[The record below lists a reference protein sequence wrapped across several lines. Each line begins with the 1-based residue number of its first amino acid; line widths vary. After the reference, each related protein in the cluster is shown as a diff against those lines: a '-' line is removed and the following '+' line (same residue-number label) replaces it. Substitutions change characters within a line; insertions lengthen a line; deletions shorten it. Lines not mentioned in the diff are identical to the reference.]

1 MKASSLLGSLAAAGL
16 FVTTHAQAQM
26 LSHDSFSYA
35 AGSTLAGQNGGTG
48 FGAAYTANGAGLTT
62 AAAGLTYTDANGK
75 TLPAAGNA
83 AALAGGNAGVFRT
96 LSSTLGGGNGTV
108 WVSFLEQVNGTT
120 GYAGLS
126 LFTGTGGTE
135 HVFFGSGGAGGLPAI
150 NLESTGPGT
159 GTGET
164 ALTTTGF
171 VVAEL
176 QFGTAAAGGS
186 GVTVR
191 LFDNPTLGTQPATAN
206 LTESNATSFTFD
218 TIRIQSGSD
227 TGSVDEVRLGD
238 TFADVAPVP
247 EPTTTALSL
256 LGGAGMLGFII
267 RRRVA

>member
-1 MKASSLLGSLAAAGL
+1 MKASSLLGGLVAAGL

-48 FGAAYTANGAGLTT
+48 FGAAYTANNGGLTT
-62 AAAGLTYTDANGK
+62 AAAGLTYIDANGK
-75 TLPAAGNA
+75 TLPTAGNA

-96 LSSTLGGGNGTV
+96 LSSTLGGGNGTIY
-108 WVSFLEQVNGTT
+108 VSFLEQVNATT
-120 GYAGLS
+120 AYAGLS
-126 LFTGTGGTE
+126 LFTGTGTE
-135 HVFFGSGGAGGLPAI
+135 QVFFGSGGAGGLPAV

-206 LTESNATSFTFD
+206 YTASNATSFTFNS
-218 TIRIQSGSD
+218 IRIQSGAD
-227 TGSVDEVRLGD
+227 TGSVDEVRIGD
-238 TFADVAPVP
+238 TYADVAPVP
-247 EPTTTALSL
+247 EPTTMALSL
-256 LGGAGMLGFII
+256 LGGAGMLGFVI